1 MSGETVTPL
10 IETSVIVLVVELFCI
25 ISEGQKAFPVTT
37 PFVNSHPELGIV
49 PGACNSKYPEG
60 KISSKVVP
68 L

>member
-10 IETSVIVLVVELFCI
+10 IATSVIVLVVESFRI
-25 ISEGQKAFPVTT
+25 TSEGQKAFPVTT
-37 PFVNSHPELGIV
+37 PFVKIQPELGIV